1 MLAHPVHPHM
11 RGRLTQAHPRGWN
24 STGSSPHAWE
34 TLTISFVLWVDHRFI
49 PTCVGDSSLR
59 SAAISSNTVHPH
71 MRGRLLGIFDTE
83 SNTPRF
89 IPTCV
94 GDSATAH
101 LIKCK
106 CAVHPHMRG
115 RLYSFKGYRLRLHG
129 SSPLAWETQS
139 VSYLSCSG

>member
-1 MLAHPVHPHM
+1 M
-11 RGRLTQAHPRGWN
+11 RGKLILGGATIAGSP
-24 STGSSPHAWE
+24 GSSPHAWE
-34 TLTISFVLWVDHRFI
+34 THPSPSSRLEFNRFI